1 MSKRLNECGGI
12 AILRLLRLRLA
23 MTCKGS
29 RNDKQSND
37 VIVRS
42 LARSNLTYF
51 LVFLGVVFL
60 ASCTAT
66 PQIQLKSEGMSM
78 GVKKEV
84 PFLTSNIA
92 YSPDGKSA
100 LSGNWDGTV
109 RLWDITSGK
118 LTKEFKGHKGHIVTV
133 AFSPDGKTIATG
145 GNEGTVKLWD
155 VSTGRVIRQFTD
167 YYGSRIMGF
176 PLANMSFSPD
186 GRYIMVPYGSF
197 ISDGSNNARLYE
209 VQTGKVI
216 KEFEGLFQDFSPDG
230 KYVLLY
236 QGRRENV
243 GLFMFGSSR
252 LVTVLYLVDFKTGKE
267 IWRIENELFKGAVF
281 SSDNRHI
288 LAPRVLDMGQGFTKG
303 IQYTFSLV
311 LLDASTGRKLKEFG
325 RVEAQEPNGLHI
337 SLSPDSRYVLTGEG
351 ILGFTNVKSIYKL
364 WDIEQDTVKEI
375 LDSSSSLCAHEIFN
389 TIPTFSRDGMSA
401 VMNDCSSMKLYNI
414 PSGEELANF
423 IGFENVEWLVTT
435 PNGYYNVSEKGDQYL
450 SVKVGGK
457 DYTIAQL
464 RESFYRPDFVK
475 AELAGGSL
483 KEFKKLSDIKRPPD
497 VTIVDTP
504 KSLDKDE
511 AVVTLKIT
519 DVGGGIGDIRLY
531 LNGSAIVLDS
541 SRDLNIV
548 PSKDDK
554 GVYKKYTV
562 KLING
567 LNTLRAIAF
576 NGDNT
581 MQSTDAL
588 FDITASFKS
597 LTRPS
602 LYALIVGI
610 NEYKN
615 PKLQLNYAV
624 ADAGLFGDTIN
635 KVAPGLFEKIVIKRL
650 ITKDETEK
658 ENIIKELKA
667 AHSLNP
673 DDLFIFYVASHGT
686 VDDGEYFLITSNV
699 GSTSTAK
706 LKTDAIPQ
714 NTLKELIAN
723 IPTTKKLIVIDT
735 CSAGALGDAIQVAML
750 TRGMNEDT
758 AMKVLSRAVGST
770 ILSASTSVQQAIEG
784 YQGHG
789 LFTYIIAEGLSG
801 KADTD
806 KDGFVKTTELA
817 NYVDDEVPVLAER
830 VFKKAQYPTVSPSG
844 MGFPIGK
851 VK

>member
-1 MSKRLNECGGI
+1 ME
-12 AILRLLRLRLA
+12 
-23 MTCKGS
+23 
-29 RNDKQSND
+29 
-37 VIVRS
+37 
-42 LARSNLTYF
+42 
-51 LVFLGVVFL
+51 
-60 ASCTAT
+60 
-66 PQIQLKSEGMSM
+66 
-78 GVKKEV
+78 VKKEV
-84 PFLTSNIA
+84 NFLTSNIA
-92 YSPDGKSA
+92 YSPDGKSV
-100 LSGNWDGTV
+100 LSGSWDGTV

-118 LTKEFKGHKGHIVTV
+118 LTKEFKEHKGHVVTV

-145 GNEGTVKLWD
+145 GNDGSVKLWN
-155 VSTGRVIRQFTD
+155 VATGKVIRQFID

-176 PLANMSFSPD
+176 PLANISFSPD
-186 GRYIMVPYGSF
+186 GKYIMVPYGSF
-197 ISDGSNNARLYE
+197 FSEGSKNARLYE

-216 KEFEGLFQDFSPDG
+216 KEFEGLFQDFSQDS

-236 QGRRENV
+236 QGRREKV
-243 GLFMFGSSR
+243 GLFGSR
-252 LVTVLYLVDFKTGKE
+252 LLTVLYLVDIKTGKE
-267 IWRIENELFKGAVF
+267 IWRIENELWKGAIF
-281 SSDNRHI
+281 SQDNRHI
-288 LAPRVLDMGQGFTKG
+288 IAPRALDSDDIIF
-303 IQYTFSLV
+303 TFSLV

-325 RVEAQEPNGLHI
+325 RVEAQTPNGLHI
-337 SLSPDSRYVLTGEG
+337 SLSPDSRYALTGEG

-364 WDIEQDTVKEI
+364 WDIEQDTVKNI
-375 LDSSSSLCAHEIFN
+375 LDSSSSLCAHEILN

-414 PSGEELANF
+414 LSGEELANF
-423 IGFENVEWLVTT
+423 IGFKNGEWLVTT
-435 PNGYYNVSEKGDQYL
+435 PNGYYNSSEKGDQYL
-450 SVKVGGK
+450 GVKVGGNAYSI
-457 DYTIAQL
+457 DQL
-464 RESFYRPDFVK
+464 RESFYRPDLVK
-475 AELAGGSL
+475 LSLSGGTL
-483 KEFKKLSDIKRPPD
+483 KEFKKLADIKEPPS
-497 VTIVDTP
+497 VSIVDTP
-504 KSLDKDE
+504 KSVDKDE
-511 AVVTLKIT
+511 MTVTIRIMDT
-519 DVGGGIGDIRLY
+519 GGGIGDIRLY
-531 LNGSAIVLDS
+531 LNGSAIVLDTT
-541 SRDLNIV
+541 RDLNIV

-562 KLING
+562 KLLNG
-567 LNTLRAIAF
+567 LNTIRAIAF

-588 FDITASFKS
+588 FDITASFKT

-635 KVAPGLFEKIVIKRL
+635 KASSGLFEKIVIKRL

-686 VDDGEYFLITSNV
+686 VDDGEYFLVTSNV

-714 NTLKELIAN
+714 NTIKALIAN

-735 CSAGALGDAIQVAML
+735 CSAGALGDAMQTAML

-770 ILSASTSVQQAIEG
+770 ILMASTSVQQAIEG

-789 LFTYIIAEGLSG
+789 LFTYVIAEGLAG
-801 KADTD
+801 RADSD
-806 KDGFVKTTELA
+806 NDGFVKTTELA
-817 NYVDDEVPVLAER
+817 NYVDDEVPALAEK

>member
-1 MSKRLNECGGI
+1 MSAQLN
-12 AILRLLRLRLA
+12 A
-23 MTCKGS
+23 M
-29 RNDKQSND
+29 QSND

-51 LVFLGVVFL
+51 LSFLGVVLL
-60 ASCTAT
+60 ASCTAA

-118 LTKEFKGHKGHIVTV
+118 LTKEFKGHKGHVVTV

-155 VSTGRVIRQFTD
+155 AAAGRVIRQFTD
-167 YYGSRIMGF
+167 YYGTRFLTF
-176 PLANMSFSPD
+176 PLPNMSFSPD
-186 GRYIMVPYGSF
+186 ARYIMVPYGSF
-197 ISDGSNNARLYE
+197 FTDGSKNARLYE

-236 QGRRENV
+236 QGRNETV
-243 GLFMFGSSR
+243 GLFDSKFVS
-252 LVTVLYLVDFKTGKE
+252 VLYLVDVKTGKE
-267 IWRIENELFKGAVF
+267 IWRVKNELFSGAVF
-281 SSDNRHI
+281 SPDNRHI
-288 LAPRVLDMGQGFTKG
+288 LAPRVLDTGHGFSKG
-303 IQYTFSLV
+303 IIYTFSLV

-325 RVEAQEPNGLHI
+325 RVEAQQPQGLNI
-337 SLSPDSRYVLTGEG
+337 SLSPVGRYVLTGES
-351 ILGFTNVKSIYKL
+351 IAGFTNIKSIYKL
-364 WDIEQDTVKEI
+364 WDIEQGMDIKEI
-375 LDSSSSLCAHEIFN
+375 LDSSSSLCAHEFSF

-423 IGFENVEWLVTT
+423 IGFENGEWLVTT
-435 PNGYYNVSEKGDQYL
+435 PNGYYNSSEKGDQYL
-450 SVKVGGK
+450 GVKVGGK

-483 KEFKKLSDIKRPPD
+483 KEFKKLSDVKRPPD

-588 FDITASFKS
+588 FDITASFKT

-615 PKLQLNYAV
+615 PKLELKYAV

-635 KVAPGLFEKIVIKRL
+635 KVASPLFEKIVIKRL
-650 ITKDETEK
+650 ITKEETEK

-667 AHSLNP
+667 SHTLNP
-673 DDLFIFYVASHGT
+673 DDLFVFYVASHGT

-714 NTLKELIAN
+714 NVLKELIAN

-735 CSAGALGDAIQVAML
+735 CSAGALGDVIQTAML

-789 LFTYIIAEGLSG
+789 LFTYVIAEGLSG

-817 NYVDDEVPVLAER
+817 NYVDDEVPALAEK